1 MKNTL
6 PLLFLATAILLPGRA
21 TAAEP
26 RLATINVEKTF
37 KDYWRTGVEEKR
49 LKKEVDAVNE
59 RVKTEDKK
67 QSDLLKE
74 LQNMDKM
81 RKAPNLGQAE
91 RARRNEQFATKQRIF
106 EQNAGVLN
114 NWKAAQQKDLDMKRR
129 KAFEK
134 IREEI
139 RSVIAAQAKKN
150 GFTAVVDSKALLYSS
165 ADLDITTKVIAQL
178 NVNDP
183 GKVAAPKKK

>member
-1 MKNTL
+1 MSQSD
-6 PLLFLATAILLPGRA
+6 FDGIHG
-21 TAAEP
+21 
-26 RLATINVEKTF
+26 
-37 KDYWRTGVEEKR
+37 
-49 LKKEVDAVNE
+49 EV
-59 RVKTEDKK
+59 
-67 QSDLLKE
+67 DLLKE

>member
-37 KDYWRTGVEEKR
+37 KEYWRTGVEEKR

>member
-165 ADLDITTKVIAQL
+165 ADLDITTKVIAQ
-178 NVNDP
+178 
-183 GKVAAPKKK
+183 